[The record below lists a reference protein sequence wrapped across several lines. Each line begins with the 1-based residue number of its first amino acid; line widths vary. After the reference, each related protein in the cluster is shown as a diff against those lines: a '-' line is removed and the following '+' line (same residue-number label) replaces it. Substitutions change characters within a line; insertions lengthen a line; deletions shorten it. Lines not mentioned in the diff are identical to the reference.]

1 MKKFRTILRYF
12 IDPHSEVDFYIDEL
26 VNFCESAQI
35 EEVMLLLCAE
45 ELSDG
50 HMTDDELKQYCTL
63 GKKLKRALNNKG
75 IDLSLNPWSTL
86 YQVPR
91 GRRLHEG
98 QNFRTM
104 VGESG
109 AQSPLVACPLCED
122 WQNYQAKVF
131 AKLTNELEPVAI
143 WFEDDWRLHNH
154 GPELGW
160 GGCFCE
166 EHMRR
171 FSELVGEEVD
181 RTQLLETILQSG
193 TPHPWREQWFEISRQ
208 SLLEPIETIKAAM
221 KAAYSGTR
229 LALMS
234 SRPDQHSIEG
244 RNWQDIQN
252 GFGYEPAFMI
262 RPHMEPY
269 TEERA
274 LRTTVSVT
282 RQTIACLSGE
292 IEVYPELE
300 NSPRCGVYSKSA
312 RYIVWQM
319 LESAA
324 IGSDGITINHFDNMG
339 NGIEM
344 DPGIA
349 QHLAAAKPMLNA
361 IASLNTDDRNA
372 DGVQVLFSEKIAS
385 HLKLPESAGSGKID
399 LEALSL
405 QMQQNPSGGGAD
417 AYAGSMQS
425 LVHPSPLW
433 AETCTILG
441 IAHRL
446 TNTVEPER
454 GPILVNGQTLNTL
467 SDAELEKLF
476 SGFVVLDALAVETVC
491 SRGLGHLIGIE
502 SINWRTLEEDAY
514 SYEALDTTLAGEN
527 GRMDP
532 RVCAQRISNSILE
545 MTPRTG
551 VQVLSQIHGADHS
564 LLWPGAILAKT
575 PQNGQVLSLTYPMD
589 GGSQFFMAFFSK
601 YRRLFFQNLF
611 LQNASGAKLLM
622 SSDGTRCYRT
632 ETTEGTL
639 FSVLNATLDLVDG
652 LSLRHDSGNQFSSKW
667 MQLNQEGQWRPITA
681 EVKDGEVH
689 YDLKIES
696 LSAQFLLHK
705 S

>member
-1 MKKFRTILRYF
+1 MNKFRTILRYS
-12 IDPHSEVDFYIDEL
+12 IDPQSDVDFYIDEL
-26 VNFCESAQI
+26 LTFCQSSQI

-45 ELSDG
+45 ELSVG
-50 HMTDDELKQYCTL
+50 HMTEDELKQNCDL
-63 GKKLKRALNNKG
+63 GKRLKQALDSKG

-91 GRRLHEG
+91 GRKLHSG
-98 QNFRTM
+98 QHFRTM

-109 AQSPLVACPLCED
+109 AHSPLVACPLCQK
-122 WQNYQAKVF
+122 WQNYQAEIF
-131 AKLTNELEPVAI
+131 AKLTHELQPVAI

-181 RTQLLETILQSG
+181 RPRLLETILQSG
-193 TPHPWREQWFEISRQ
+193 TPHPWRKQWFKLSRQ
-208 SLLEPIETIKAAM
+208 SLLEPLDTIRAAM
-221 KAAYSGTR
+221 KEAHSETR
-229 LALMS
+229 LALMT

-244 RNWQDIQN
+244 RDWQAIQD
-252 GFGYEPAFMI
+252 GFGYEPAFMV

-274 LRTTVSVT
+274 LRRTVSVT
-282 RQTIACLSGE
+282 RQTLACLTGP

-300 NSPRCGVYSKSA
+300 NSPRCGIYSKSA
-312 RYIVWQM
+312 RYTVWQM

-344 DPGIA
+344 DPDFSR
-349 QHLAAAKPMLNA
+349 HLARAKPMLNA
-361 IASLNTDDRNA
+361 IAALNTDDRKT
-372 DGVQVLFSEKIAS
+372 DGVQVLFSDKIAS
-385 HLKLPESAGSGKID
+385 HLQLPESETAGKID

-405 QMQQNPSGGGAD
+405 QMQENPSGGGAGG
-417 AYAGSMQS
+417 YTGSMQS

-446 TNTVEPER
+446 TQQIEPDR

-467 SDAELEKLF
+467 SDAQLEKLF

-491 SRGLGHLIGIE
+491 NRGLGHLIGIE
-502 SINWRTLEEDAY
+502 SIQWRTLEQDAY
-514 SYEALDTTLAGEN
+514 SYEAFDADLVGAHS
-527 GRMDP
+527 RMNP
-532 RVCAQRISNSILE
+532 RVCAQRPANRVLE
-545 MTPRTG
+545 MATKNG
-551 VQVLSQIHGADHS
+551 QVLSQIHGPDHAK
-564 LLWPGAILAKT
+564 LWPGAILAQT

-589 GGSQFFMAFFSK
+589 GGSQFFMAFFTK

-611 LQNASGAKLLM
+611 LKNGSGGKLLM
-622 SSDGTRCYRT
+622 SPDGTRCYRT
-632 ETTEGTL
+632 ETKQGTL
-639 FSVLNATLDLVDG
+639 FSVLNATLDLVEN
-652 LSLRHDSGNQFSSKW
+652 LSLRHDDASQFNSKW
-667 MQLNQEGQWRPITA
+667 SLLNPDGQWRPIDA
-681 EVKDGEVH
+681 RVEQGAIH
-689 YDLKIES
+689 YDLNIEP
-696 LSAQFLLHK
+696 LSALFLIHHQ
-705 S
+705 